1 MRDSAIMVL
10 DEPTASM
17 DPMAEAE
24 LFKRFTE
31 LAEGRI
37 TLLISHRLGS
47 CRMADHILV
56 MKNGTLVDQGSHK
69 QLLSLQGEYSR
80 MFEVQSLAYR

>member
-1 MRDSAIMVL
+1 MLPDGIDTLLGPIFEGGYELSVGQWQKLALARSFMRDSSVMVL

-24 LFKRFTE
+24 LFNRFAE

-47 CRMADHILV
+47 CRMRI
-56 MKNGTLVDQGSHK
+56 
-69 QLLSLQGEYSR
+69 
-80 MFEVQSLAYR
+80 